1 MLMTR
6 TPRNMML
13 TTPTLVKEFDVDDT
27 HPRESVVDDTHPWES
42 DADNTHT
49 GESNVENN
57 APPPPPQGIW
67 CWRHPP

>member
-1 MLMTR
+1 MLLLAPYGRSTA
-6 TPRNMML
+6 
-13 TTPTLVKEFDVDDT
+13 TTPTLVKESDVDDT

-57 APPPPPQGIW
+57 APLQGI
-67 CWRHPP
+67 